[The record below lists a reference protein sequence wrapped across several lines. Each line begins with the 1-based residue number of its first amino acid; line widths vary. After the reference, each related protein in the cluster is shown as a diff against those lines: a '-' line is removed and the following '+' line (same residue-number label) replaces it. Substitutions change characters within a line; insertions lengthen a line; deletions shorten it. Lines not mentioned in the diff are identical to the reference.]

1 MITAIEIGIAAVLFG
16 VICGAMA
23 GWCIGAWRNRITY
36 PASEDDETYTTLE
49 RRYREAGE

>member
-1 MITAIEIGIAAVLFG
+1 MITAIEIGIAAVLVG

-36 PASEDDETYTTLE
+36 PASEDEEPYGEANTYRRE
-49 RRYREAGE
+49 R